1 MTIFCI
7 IYLKTSLGGL
17 FELFPKTTSISLFP
31 YSLQRKQFVCFELYF
46 SFIEYAAQKGHR
58 GKFLDMITAPLVKHS
73 EDIQK
78 SFGLI
83 DERTNSILR
92 FELPTSSFKNNDDRK
107 LNKSNLIFWI
117 P

>member
-1 MTIFCI
+1 
-7 IYLKTSLGGL
+7 
-17 FELFPKTTSISLFP
+17 
-31 YSLQRKQFVCFELYF
+31 
-46 SFIEYAAQKGHR
+46 
-58 GKFLDMITAPLVKHS
+58 MITAPLVKHS